1 MSDINRIPVQ
11 AMWAEQNVDKK
22 KQMVLDFI
30 LDFENVKTWLGKST
44 QRKWIAMLHKPSYNK
59 RNDLDKMITNL
70 KLMEEGLKVI
80 R

>member
-30 LDFENVKTWLGKST
+30 LDFENVKTWIGKST
-44 QRKWIAMLHKPSYNK
+44 QRKWIAMIHTPSYNK

-70 KLMEEGLKVI
+70 KLAQVF
-80 R
+80 